1 VDQSQPAQNQEDKNV
16 KWYESET
23 FEAGIAILV
32 SGLILL
38 LIFTFPETSKTII
51 LWLLALCGVGVVLCG
66 VGAGVIFLL
75 ENPPF
80 LALTVVIIIVTLG
93 YFFTKAVLGIFFL
106 IIAMCFFYS
115 RPYWVGLVLA
125 IAGAIILLYKTCG

>member
-1 VDQSQPAQNQEDKNV
+1 VHQSQPAQNQEDKNV

-23 FEAGIAILV
+23 FEGGIAILV

-51 LWLLALCGVGVVLCG
+51 LWLLVLCG

-80 LALTVVIIIVTLG
+80 LALTVVIIIVILG
-93 YFFTKAVLGIFFL
+93 YFFTKAVIGTLFVVLGIIFL
-106 IIAMCFFYS
+106 LG

-125 IAGAIILLYKTCG
+125 IAGAIILFHKSC